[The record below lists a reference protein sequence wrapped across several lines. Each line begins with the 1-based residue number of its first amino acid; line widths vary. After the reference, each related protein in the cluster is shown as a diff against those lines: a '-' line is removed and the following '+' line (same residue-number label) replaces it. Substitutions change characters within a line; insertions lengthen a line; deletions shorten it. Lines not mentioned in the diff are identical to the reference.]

1 MDIVQIVGIGASV
14 FSALSLL
21 PQLVKI
27 LNDKEANSISWM
39 MLAAL
44 FGSITLW
51 SAYGWL
57 KEDWI
62 IVISNGIS
70 FVVNVFIS
78 IFTMRYKKAAGG

>member
-1 MDIVQIVGIGASV
+1 MDIVQIVGIAASV

-27 LNDKEANSISWM
+27 LKDKEANSISWL

-51 SAYGWL
+51 SVYGWL

-62 IVISNGIS
+62 IIISNGVS
-70 FVVNVFIS
+70 FIINIFIS
-78 IFTMRYKKAAGG
+78 IFTMRYKKAA